1 MMQSLLGTSLGVF
14 IGLTVIIIGGAAIM
28 TGRALAD
35 GWKPAWQVV
44 AACFGLALAD
54 RFLVYALFGGE
65 LLSLSGFIIDFV
77 VITALALIAHRLTL
91 VHKMIAQ
98 YPWRYERAVALDLP
112 GEVRSVGARARR
124 DREQIWP
131 CAQSPRRDWSF
142 RHRSVSHR
150 IDGRARG
157 ERPMRSMVDLLIVLL

>member
-1 MMQSLLGTSLGVF
+1 MQALVGTSLGVF
-14 IGLTVIIIGGAAIM
+14 IGLTVILIGGAAIM

-65 LLSLSGFIIDFV
+65 LLSLSGFIVDFALL
-77 VITALALIAHRLTL
+77 TALGLIAHRLTL

-98 YPWRYERAVALDLP
+98 YPWRYERASL
-112 GEVRSVGARARR
+112 
-124 DREQIWP
+124 
-131 CAQSPRRDWSF
+131 WSY
-142 RHRSVSHR
+142 R
-150 IDGRARG
+150 
-157 ERPMRSMVDLLIVLL
+157 ERPEA

>member
-1 MMQSLLGTSLGVF
+1 MMESLLGTSLGVF
-14 IGLTVIIIGGAAIM
+14 VGLTVILIGAAAIM

-54 RFLVYALFGGE
+54 RFLVYALFGGR

-91 VHKMIAQ
+91 VHKMVAQ
-98 YPWRYERAVALDLP
+98 YPWRYERQSLWTYREKSGA
-112 GEVRSVGARARR
+112 GARCPARR
-124 DREQIWP
+124 TDRLGAKILGVAGLFDIA
-131 CAQSPRRDWSF
+131 CFTYSLRTCS
-142 RHRSVSHR
+142 
-150 IDGRARG
+150 GRTSDALCG
-157 ERPMRSMVDLLIVLL
+157 

>member
-35 GWKPAWQVV
+35 GWKPPWQVV

-54 RFLVYALFGGE
+54 RFLVYALFQGQ
-65 LLSLSGFIIDFV
+65 LLSLSGFIIDFAV
-77 VITALALIAHRLTL
+77 LTGLGLIAHRLTM

-98 YPWRYERAVALDLP
+98 YPWRYER
-112 GEVRSVGARARR
+112 
-124 DREQIWP
+124 
-131 CAQSPRRDWSF
+131 QSLWTYR
-142 RHRSVSHR
+142 
-150 IDGRARG
+150 
-157 ERPMRSMVDLLIVLL
+157 ERPGA

>member
-1 MMQSLLGTSLGVF
+1 VTSLLGTSLGVF
-14 IGLTVIIIGGAAIM
+14 VGLTVIIIGGAAIM

-91 VHKMIAQ
+91 VHKMVAQ
-98 YPWRYERAVALDLP
+98 YPWRYERESLWTY
-112 GEVRSVGARARR
+112 
-124 DREQIWP
+124 REKSE
-131 CAQSPRRDWSF
+131 A
-142 RHRSVSHR
+142 
-150 IDGRARG
+150 
-157 ERPMRSMVDLLIVLL
+157 

>member
-1 MMQSLLGTSLGVF
+1 MQSLLGTSLGVF
-14 IGLTVIIIGGAAIM
+14 IGLTVVIIGGAAIM

-98 YPWRYERAVALDLP
+98 YPWRYERQSLWTYR
-112 GEVRSVGARARR
+112 EKSGA
-124 DREQIWP
+124 
-131 CAQSPRRDWSF
+131 
-142 RHRSVSHR
+142 
-150 IDGRARG
+150 
-157 ERPMRSMVDLLIVLL
+157 